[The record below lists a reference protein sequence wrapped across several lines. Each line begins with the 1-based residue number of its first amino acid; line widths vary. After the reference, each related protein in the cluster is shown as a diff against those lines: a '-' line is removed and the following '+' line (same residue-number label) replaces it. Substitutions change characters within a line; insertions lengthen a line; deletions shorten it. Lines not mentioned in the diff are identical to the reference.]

1 MADDVDTAEPVAPS
15 GAPAR
20 RAGATRRVIAVV
32 VVGLAVVVLTGAL
45 GWLGYRIQ
53 ANQQAQEQRE
63 QFVQVARQ
71 AAVNLTTISYAQA
84 GADVQRII
92 DTTTGEFRDDFTQ
105 RSRPFV
111 DVVQQA
117 HSESEGTVT
126 EAGLESVDGDR
137 ADVLLA
143 VAVRTTMAGNVVPEP
158 RRWRMRISL
167 QRTDDGPKVSNIVF
181 IP

>member
-1 MADDVDTAEPVAPS
+1 MADDADSPEPVATS
-15 GAPAR
+15 GRLDGRDP
-20 RAGATRRVIAVV
+20 ATRRVAAGA
-32 VVGLAVVVLTGAL
+32 GLTVVVLAGAL
-45 GWLGYRIQ
+45 GWLGHHIQ
-53 ANQQAQEQRE
+53 QNQQSQQQRE

-71 AAVNLTTISYAQA
+71 AAVNLTTISYTQA
-84 GADVQRII
+84 DADVQRIL
-92 DTTTGEFRDDFTQ
+92 DATTGEFRDDFTQ

-111 DVVQQA
+111 DVVKQS

-137 ADVLLA
+137 AEVLLA
-143 VAVRTTMAGNVVPEP
+143 VAVRTTLAGDAVPEP

-167 QRTDDGPKVSNIVF
+167 QGTDDGPKVSNIVF

>member
-1 MADDVDTAEPVAPS
+1 MADDADTPQPVTPTDT
-15 GAPAR
+15 PAR
-20 RAGATRRVIAVV
+20 RGGATRRVVAVA
-32 VVGLAVVVLTGAL
+32 VVGLAVLVLTGAL

-53 ANQQAQEQRE
+53 VNQQAQEQRE

-84 GADVQRII
+84 DADVQRII
-92 DTTTGEFRDDFTQ
+92 EATTGEFRDDFTL

-111 DVVQQA
+111 DVVQRA

-137 ADVLLA
+137 AEVLLA